1 MRGPTSSISHFAS
14 LSSNSIQ
21 RCQLENTRGCG
32 ASLHVSWQVRVSP
45 CISGGGGACPPADD
59 DRKTEQF
66 NAKLRPE
73 EAREAT
79 AKKHGGFERSVD
91 RDSL

>member
-14 LSSNSIQ
+14 LPIRYSGAKQ
-21 RCQLENTRGCG
+21 EARGCG

-45 CISGGGGACPPADD
+45 CISGGGGGACPPADD

-73 EAREAT
+73 
-79 AKKHGGFERSVD
+79 GERRWPRNTEGLSAQ
-91 RDSL
+91 